1 MTISW
6 RPNAHSR
13 PAMKPA
19 QKWLMWLGIT
29 ASADVASYVWLDRP
43 IALFAHEHLHRYDL
57 FAKLTYIPEIISPV
71 VILAFAAIGLW
82 ALSARTLSK
91 LQTVA
96 VLAAASLAMSAGVKD
111 QLKLAFGRTW
121 PETWVRNNPSFIRD
135 GVYGFNPFHGG
146 PGFAAFPSGHTA
158 AICAVMSV
166 LWICYPRYRVLYGIC
181 IGAVAI
187 GLVGADFHFL
197 GDVFAGAFLG
207 LSTGWLTVVL
217 WERGQHHLRPTTAVP
232 PVDKSDRNLAPDFHY
247 LVPRKAKEV
256 GPVN

>member
-1 MTISW
+1 MTIPLAVE
-6 RPNAHSR
+6 RPYAA
-13 PAMKPA
+13 PMKPA

-29 ASADVASYVWLDRP
+29 ASAEAVSYFWLDRP
-43 IALFAHEHLHRYDL
+43 IALFAHEHLHQYDL

-82 ALSARTLSK
+82 ALSARALSK

-96 VLAAASLAMSAGVKD
+96 VLAAASLAMAAGVKD

-121 PETWVRNNPSFIRD
+121 PETWVRDNPSLIRD

-181 IGAVAI
+181 MVAVAL

-197 GDVFAGAFLG
+197 GDVIAGAFLG
-207 LSTGWLTVVL
+207 VSAGWLTVVL
-217 WERGQHHLRPTTAVP
+217 WERGQHHLRPAATA
-232 PVDKSDRNLAPDFHY
+232 DLHGKSNRNLAPDFHH
-247 LVPRKAKEV
+247 LIPREAKEV
-256 GPVN
+256 GRVN